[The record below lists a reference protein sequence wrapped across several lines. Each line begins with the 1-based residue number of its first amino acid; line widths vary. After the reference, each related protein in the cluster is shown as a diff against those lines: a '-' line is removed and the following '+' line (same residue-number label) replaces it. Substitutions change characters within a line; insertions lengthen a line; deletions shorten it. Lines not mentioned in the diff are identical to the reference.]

1 MATGKRYYWIKLKES
16 FMVSETVDYLM
27 SQEGGAN
34 YVVLYQMLC
43 LKTINT
49 GGRLARTIGE
59 IVIPYDVE
67 KIQRDC
73 KWFSIDTVRIAM
85 TLYRRLGL
93 IYEEI
98 DGTLVLADHDN
109 LVGSETDWAEKKRR
123 QNASDVMGKISPPL
137 SPALPPPDEETLPI
151 DNRDKR
157 LDIRDQTLET
167 DTEEKKSNN
176 ACSSEPVPGSE
187 PPAPPAPKPPAPKP
201 VISLPLVDD
210 TEYGVTQAEIDKYAS
225 LYPAVNILQELRA
238 MVGWLDANPKR
249 RKTRVGIKRFIN
261 NWLSNEQDSGGTLRT
276 PTAGN
281 GRPGYSYSDNEKPY
295 N

>member
-16 FMVSETVDYLM
+16 FMISETVDYLM

-109 LVGSETDWAEKKRR
+109 LVGSETDAAERMR
-123 QNASDVMGKISPPL
+123 NSRAARN
-137 SPALPPPDEETLPI
+137 ALPPPPAPPVAELGVTEGEQCSHIVTP

-157 LDIRDQTLET
+157 LDIRDQILET
-167 DTEEKKSNN
+167 DTEEKTSNT
-176 ACSSEPVPGSE
+176 AGSSEPEPGSE
-187 PPAPPAPKPPAPKP
+187 PPAPKP
-201 VISLPLVDD
+201 VISLPLIDG

-249 RKTRVGIKRFIN
+249 KKTRSGVKRFIN

-276 PTAGN
+276 PAAGN